1 MLLFATHYL
10 ELTKMEFIYK
20 NSIKNVYFDYL
31 VYKKKLFLLYKL
43 KFGICYKSYGI
54 ELADKSGIPKCILLN
69 SFKKLKQLSS
79 HYLTFFNPQQLLEY
93 KFCFNKKHDFFFKLI
108 LDIDINKL
116 FFNQLLKKIKILQKY
131 IKLYI
136 LKP

>member
-10 ELTKMEFIYK
+10 ELTKMESLY

-31 VYKKKLFLLYKL
+31 VHQKKLLLLYKL

-54 ELADKSGIPKCILLN
+54 ELADKSGIPKCILVS
-69 SFKKLKQLSS
+69 SFKKLKQLSM
-79 HYLTFFNPQQLLEY
+79 HYLTFFNPKQLLEY
-93 KFCFNKKHDFFFKLI
+93 KFCFNKKHDIFFKLI

-116 FFNQLLKKIKILQKY
+116 VFSQLLRKIRILKKY

-136 LKP
+136 IKS